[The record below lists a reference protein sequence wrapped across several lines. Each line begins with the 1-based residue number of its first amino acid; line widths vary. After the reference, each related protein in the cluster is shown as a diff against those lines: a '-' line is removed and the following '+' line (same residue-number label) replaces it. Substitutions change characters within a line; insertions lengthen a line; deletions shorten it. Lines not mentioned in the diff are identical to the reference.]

1 MLPPTMYKLST
12 IELPT
17 LDLDSLSDPPF
28 LVEKD
33 ERAGGIKMGFFSD
46 KWRQSYVSEIL
57 CSTFR

>member
-1 MLPPTMYKLST
+1 MLPPTTYKLST

-17 LDLDSLSDPPF
+17 LDLASLSDSPF

-33 ERAGGIKMGFFSD
+33 ERAGGSD